1 MIKSKL
7 DSLGAHSIPSD
18 HPCDNTHSLDRYLS
32 KEQIETLSNYDGLIS
47 FTNGAKIPLLP
58 STTKKSIV
66 DGDGD
71 GYISIDFLYGLGDD
85 EYGIAYNTK
94 KQKSASYEL
103 DDFLIIGE
111 SPGGDK
117 ICLSKKNGGI
127 YFWDHE
133 SENIDDALHFIA
145 SDFSNFINNLEDDIK
160 TQENSKRKKTTWVNL
175 KF

>member
-7 DSLGAHSIPSD
+7 DSLGAHSIPSV
-18 HPCDNTHSLDRYLS
+18 HPCNNTHSLDRYLS
-32 KEQIETLSNYDGLIS
+32 KEQIETLNNYNGLIS
-47 FTNGAKIPLLP
+47 FTNGAKTRLPP
-58 STTKKSIV
+58 STAKKSIC
-66 DGDGD
+66 DKN
-71 GYISIDFLYGLGDD
+71 GYISIDFLYGLGND

-94 KQKSASYEL
+94 KHNSTSYEL

-145 SDFSNFINNLEDDIK
+145 PDFSCFINNLEDDIK
-160 TQENSKRKKTTWVNL
+160 TEGNNKRKKTAWVNL